1 MNKIS
6 TSYCDGAKISIENKY
21 KCSYNVKFFNHTT
34 NKLIYQSTIQ
44 NGMWSKANIKY
55 YTKWRL
61 EIWQS
66 KEKIVEDILDLT
78 NRKVHISISSKAM
91 GDTIAWLPYIEQFR
105 QKHNCELICSTY
117 HNHLFESTYSN
128 IEFLPPESRIDNLHA
143 SYSIG
148 WHYKGDEYDKEHH
161 LSDFKRQPLQ
171 KTAADI
177 LGLEFSEIA
186 PKLKKTP
193 ASSIKEKYVTIS
205 TQSTLQAKYWNHAGG
220 WEEVIKCLH
229 NKGYKVAAVDK
240 YKTFGASEFM
250 NSSPE
255 CDYHFHKKPLDEVM
269 SIISG
274 AEFHIGLGSGL
285 SWLAWALNT
294 SVVLISSFSKP
305 WCEFQTNCC
314 RIYKETPTSGYFNTY
329 KMSRSD
335 WNWHP
340 FQKIESMQD
349 WNNIETISPN
359 LVIEGVERVSNHKEA
374 LKRQTNF
381 QNG

>member
-1 MNKIS
+1 
-6 TSYCDGAKISIENKY
+6 
-21 KCSYNVKFFNHTT
+21 
-34 NKLIYQSTIQ
+34 
-44 NGMWSKANIKY
+44 
-55 YTKWRL
+55 
-61 EIWQS
+61 
-66 KEKIVEDILDLT
+66 
-78 NRKVHISISSKAM
+78 
-91 GDTIAWLPYIEQFR
+91 
-105 QKHNCELICSTY
+105 
-117 HNHLFESTYSN
+117 
-128 IEFLPPESRIDNLHA
+128 
-143 SYSIG
+143 
-148 WHYKGDEYDKEHH
+148 
-161 LSDFKRQPLQ
+161 
-171 KTAADI
+171 
-177 LGLEFSEIA
+177 
-186 PKLKKTP
+186 
-193 ASSIKEKYVTIS
+193 
-205 TQSTLQAKYWNHAGG
+205 
-220 WEEVIKCLH
+220 
-229 NKGYKVAAVDK
+229 VAAVDK

-314 RIYKETPTSGYFNTY
+314 RIYKETPTSGYFNTH